1 VLAHVP
7 IIYVSKILGHANIS
21 TTSRYL
27 NINRQG
33 LHEAISKL
41 EARQG
46 VAQTLHNASEDAPA
60 NVPQPEATA
69 RDKPLVH

>member
-1 VLAHVP
+1 
-7 IIYVSKILGHANIS
+7 
-21 TTSRYL
+21 L